1 MSTTTTIEARVN
13 GEWRA
18 MPRGSTLHDLLGIL
32 GLPAKGIAIAARG
45 DIVPADQWD
54 SHTVEAGDAIE
65 IVTAVQG
72 G

>member
-18 MPRGSTLHDLLGIL
+18 MPRGSTLRDLLEVL
-32 GLPAKGIAIAARG
+32 GLPGKGIAIAAG
-45 DIVPADQWD
+45 GNIVPADQWE
-54 SHTVEAGDAIE
+54 SHTVEPGDAIE